1 MLFTDFGNR
10 SSNRNQQSADKS
22 MAGYSGTP
30 LFKKLGIKPGARVQF
45 VNAPARFDADG
56 LAAGAKI
63 VRSGDID
70 FALLFVTSA
79 AELKKSLPP
88 LVKRVSD
95 GGMVWVS
102 WPKKASGVQTDLTED
117 VVRNTGLPLG
127 WVDVKVCAIDETW
140 SGLKFYRRK
149 VQSAAGARSR

>member
-1 MLFTDFGNR
+1 
-10 SSNRNQQSADKS
+10 

-30 LFKKLGIKPGARVQF
+30 LVKKLGIKPGARVQF
-45 VNAPARFDADG
+45 VNAPPGFDAHG
-56 LAAGAKI
+56 LAAEAKS
-63 VRSGDID
+63 VRSGEVD
-70 FALLFVTSA
+70 FALLFVKSA
-79 AELKKSLPP
+79 AELKQLLSP
-88 LVKRVSD
+88 LLNRVSD

-102 WPKKASGVQTDLTED
+102 WPKKASGVQTNLTED

-149 VQSAAGARSR
+149 ATSKTAAR